1 MWLPILIFV
10 VSLVTVLPKAVV
22 ANNYLLNNQIMFS
35 NNWHISR
42 NGSKRQVYSDNSV
55 SKRTLNNYSP
65 NRKTTDKRVETKI
78 IFSVL
83 SALGITS
90 YITAILLNIGTWK
103 ADILFGI
110 AVLFGIVKFIRY
122 TIRTWQDYRRGEIE
136 IKNLQKKSEWNN
148 HVDQEWVLLFI
159 IIRVWCKARSLRAFC
174 IKKEH
179 TH

>member
-1 MWLPILIFV
+1 M
-10 VSLVTVLPKAVV
+10 
-22 ANNYLLNNQIMFS
+22 
-35 NNWHISR
+35 
-42 NGSKRQVYSDNSV
+42 
-55 SKRTLNNYSP
+55 
-65 NRKTTDKRVETKI
+65 ETKI

-148 HVDQEWVLLFI
+148 HVDQD
-159 IIRVWCKARSLRAFC
+159 
-174 IKKEH
+174 
-179 TH
+179 